1 MKGLLIKDFYMLM
14 KYFRTYLIII
24 VVMSL
29 ITMFSSTGP
38 IFIIYPVIMASMIP
52 VSLLN
57 YDEHA
62 HFDVYAQTLPLS
74 KAKLVSTKYLISIIF
89 QIVSVSIFTIAY
101 AVSLAR
107 EGQFD
112 TSSIYLQ
119 ASYMTFLVSVLPS
132 ILLPFVYKF
141 GSEKGRMFYLLFTAI
156 IGGIVIFI
164 VNQEETLADIFKVI
178 SGPSSI
184 LITLGLSMIIY
195 GISWLISVY
204 FYTKREIV

>member
-57 YDEHA
+57 YDEH
-62 HFDVYAQTLPLS
+62 AQTLPLS